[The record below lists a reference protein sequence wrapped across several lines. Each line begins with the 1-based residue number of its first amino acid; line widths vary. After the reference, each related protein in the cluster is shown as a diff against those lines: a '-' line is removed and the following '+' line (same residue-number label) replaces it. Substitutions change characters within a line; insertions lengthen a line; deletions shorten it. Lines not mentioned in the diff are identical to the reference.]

1 MTDSR
6 LKRRGEVPAPPK
18 GNRSGLPRRPRGRP
32 SRAIERRTEIIDAWL
47 SQVAR
52 DGLGTASMAATARL
66 LRVDRTTL
74 HHYFRTY
81 DDLLD
86 AAMEEVIARY
96 RAAADRSGSEEDPNR
111 RGDALLEYAFGPAF
125 VDPVLSR
132 VLLHFSLAASH
143 NPEARRQ
150 VRRAY
155 ACLEDAVILAV
166 DEDYPD
172 APKSDRRRIG
182 YAIAQLAEGASVFA
196 ELGFAK
202 TRVRAAREA
211 AGILLAS
218 LEPQRVRG
226 GAHGA

>member
-1 MTDSR
+1 MP
-6 LKRRGEVPAPPK
+6 KRS
-18 GNRSGLPRRPRGRP
+18 RSGRPRGRP
-32 SRAIERRTEIIDAWL
+32 SRAVERRGEIIDAWL
-47 SQVAR
+47 SHVAR
-52 DGLGTASMAATARL
+52 YGLGTASMAATARV

-96 RAAADRSGSEEDPNR
+96 RTAANRGVREADPNR
-111 RGDALLEYAFGPAF
+111 RGDALLDFAFGPAF

-132 VLLHFSLAASH
+132 VLLHFSLAASN

-155 ACLEDAVILAV
+155 ACLEDAVIQAV
-166 DEDYPD
+166 DEHSPG
-172 APKSDRRRIG
+172 APKSGRRRIG

-202 TRVRAAREA
+202 TRTRAAREA
-211 AGILLAS
+211 AEMLLGS
-218 LEPQRVRG
+218 LEPQRVRE
-226 GAHGA
+226 GAPAA